1 MNQMNPK
8 QSRVCETPKQL
19 EELVLDI
26 TQHDLNHQM
35 QRLVA
40 DHKKT
45 GDESFLIDAEYLRSE
60 FETWWD
66 SDSAEFVPPA
76 QL

>member
-8 QSRVCETPKQL
+8 QSRVCETHKQL

-60 FETWWD
+60 FDTWWD
-66 SDSAEFVPPA
+66 SDSAEFEIS
-76 QL
+76 

>member
-1 MNQMNPK
+1 MNKMEGSK
-8 QSRVCETPKQL
+8 SRVCETKKQL

-40 DHKKT
+40 EHKRT
-45 GDESFLIDAEYLRSE
+45 GDESLLLDAEYLRSE
-60 FETWWD
+60 FESWWD
-66 SDSAEFVPPA
+66 KENAEFVPPA
-76 QL
+76 QS